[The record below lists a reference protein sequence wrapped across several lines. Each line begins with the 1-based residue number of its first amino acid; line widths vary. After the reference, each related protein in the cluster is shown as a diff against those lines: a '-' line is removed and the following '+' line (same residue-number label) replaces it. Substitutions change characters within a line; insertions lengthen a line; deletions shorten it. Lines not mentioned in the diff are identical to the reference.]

1 MEDDLLNS
9 VSSSCSSFRLEEI
22 KQEVLKLRE
31 ALTIRKDQWEKECSV
46 YDTSSTTKAGRRNQ
60 SNFFNRLQDVTLF
73 PYSDKL
79 YAFVC
84 TYDGGIIRDGIIHS
98 GDVFQYFDEND
109 DGDDYDDPLPITDE
123 FLPCNDDDI
132 IQYLIPTPPFHRHC
146 STCASTRAATINGTG
161 TDENDLKIDYRRVW
175 YLQHANNP
183 EYNYIQKWTLDY
195 DEPNLYKKIYTSMR
209 DLNSKRSNRMQY
221 AGPLSNQDKDVLLK
235 LIRHAT
241 SDIQRDFRLAAASI
255 LCMASLQCCSH
266 DIDCLRQLIAVIS
279 TDDFPSLCYGE
290 CSASLSSPTL
300 NHNCHDVSEVQQLY
314 LNPF

>member
-31 ALTIRKDQWEKECSV
+31 ALAIRKDQWEKECSV

-161 TDENDLKIDYRRVW
+161 TKMTERLIIVVYGTFNMQTILNTITFKSG
-175 YLQHANNP
+175 H
-183 EYNYIQKWTLDY
+183 WTMM
-195 DEPNLYKKIYTSMR
+195 NQIYTR
-209 DLNSKRSNRMQY
+209 KY
-221 AGPLSNQDKDVLLK
+221 THP
-235 LIRHAT
+235 
-241 SDIQRDFRLAAASI
+241 
-255 LCMASLQCCSH
+255 
-266 DIDCLRQLIAVIS
+266 
-279 TDDFPSLCYGE
+279 
-290 CSASLSSPTL
+290 
-300 NHNCHDVSEVQQLY
+300 
-314 LNPF
+314 